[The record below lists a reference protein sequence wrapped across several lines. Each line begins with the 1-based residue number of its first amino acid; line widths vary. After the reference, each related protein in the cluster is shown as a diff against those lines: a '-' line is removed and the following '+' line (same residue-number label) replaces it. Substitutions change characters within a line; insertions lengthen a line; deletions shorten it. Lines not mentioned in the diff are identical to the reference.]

1 MLRADRT
8 MLEAQR
14 FFLCQHQDMLDPVGE
29 AIATTNPIRGSCVF
43 PLDDCPEHVGELSKR
58 IARTGVCFVLGRGS
72 NALTPEVVL
81 KIGRCKSVI
90 STNAIS
96 GEFAF
101 VHQAAD
107 RDWINME
114 DLCYFLGGHEMFH
127 SSSVLHAKKTMYNYK
142 NSAPLSR
149 LYITFD
155 KNARGE
161 RHATGNQRSAIDGR
175 NGKLCE
181 KE

>member
-14 FFLCQHQDMLDPVGE
+14 FFLCQHQDVLDPVGE

-43 PLDDCPEHVGELSKR
+43 PLDDFPEHVGELSKQ

-72 NALTPEVVL
+72 NTLPPKVIL
-81 KIGRCKSVI
+81 KIGRGKSVI

-114 DLCYFLGGHEMFH
+114 DLRYFLGGHEMFH
-127 SSSVLHAKKTMYNYK
+127 RSSVLCAKKTMYNYK
-142 NSAPLSR
+142 NYESLVR

-161 RHATGNQRSAIDGR
+161 RRATGNQRSVIER
-175 NGKLCE
+175 MNGKLCE
-181 KE
+181 